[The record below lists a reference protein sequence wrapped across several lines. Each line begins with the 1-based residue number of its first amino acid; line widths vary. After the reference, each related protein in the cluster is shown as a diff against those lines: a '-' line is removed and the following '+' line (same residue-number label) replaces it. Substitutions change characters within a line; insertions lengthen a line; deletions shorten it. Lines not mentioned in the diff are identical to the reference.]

1 MENDVFN
8 GSLPIFNH
16 GHMIVDPVSS
26 YMLSGPLVQSGLPDH
41 NSNRQILAGNPMV
54 STLQEEAIDS
64 IYLTKSGVMA
74 CSDVSF
80 SRNIPRIGNDSVNGP
95 IGNVGLREHLPETSL
110 SAASVANLYSS
121 TNYLVENII
130 KVGTAS
136 TLDLPSEEMTVPAS
150 TDIHNSHNS
159 SLSASPHCNF
169 GTQHDLSLLAP
180 KNGTIGCMW
189 NQNELLDHQVL
200 LSKTFSVVRPSY
212 HVTGSSQP
220 GWNFYEYES
229 NWNFNHPCGNTA
241 RAPGSE
247 LSLSLGS
254 CQPSVTDMG
263 NNGDQCSELSC
274 SAVTQVAS
282 ADSVRPPTEFQACNH
297 AIQNPV
303 QDFRSGMTQRETIPC
318 TEKPSF
324 YQGCSLVQLS
334 HMLLGSKY
342 LQAVEEVLSEIATY
356 AVEDLQR
363 VDDSPDEKMSISS
376 SCSTVR
382 ELPISVSGELLLSFG
397 DTEPLAG
404 MDSQKFQ
411 EANRK
416 KTELLSMLQLVDH
429 GYNRCLDQI
438 QNVITSF
445 ICISQSGTSET
456 HARFAL
462 RTISALYKSLRKRI
476 TSQILFIS
484 QQPSTEPMKEKER
497 SFESSLLQKQWAL
510 QQLRKSDH
518 QSWRPQRGLPE
529 KSVSVLRAWM
539 FENFLHPYPK
549 DNDKHVLAVKSGL
562 TRSQVSNWFINA
574 RVRLWKP
581 MIEEMYAELNKKQ

>member
-1 MENDVFN
+1 
-8 GSLPIFNH
+8 
-16 GHMIVDPVSS
+16 
-26 YMLSGPLVQSGLPDH
+26 
-41 NSNRQILAGNPMV
+41 MV
-54 STLQEEAIDS
+54 STVQEEATDGM
-64 IYLTKSGVMA
+64 YLTKSGVVA

-80 SRNIPRIGNDSVNGP
+80 SRNIPQIGNDSVNGP
-95 IGNVGLREHLPETSL
+95 VGNVGLREHLPEISL

-121 TNYLVENII
+121 TNYLAENII
-130 KVGTAS
+130 KVGTAP
-136 TLDLPSEEMTVPAS
+136 TLDLPSEEMTV
-150 TDIHNSHNS
+150 TDIHNSNNS

-169 GTQHDLSLLAP
+169 GTQHDLSLLVP
-180 KNGTIGCMW
+180 KNGAMW

-254 CQPSVTDMG
+254 CQPSVTDAG
-263 NNGDQCSELSC
+263 NNGDQCSEVSC

-303 QDFRSGMTQRETIPC
+303 QDFRSGMMQRETIPC

-334 HMLLGSKY
+334 HVLLGSKY

-363 VDDSPDEKMSISS
+363 VDDSQDGKMSFSS

-397 DTEPLAG
+397 DTEPLAS

-416 KTELLSMLQLVDH
+416 KTELLSMLQLV
-429 GYNRCLDQI
+429 
-438 QNVITSF
+438 
-445 ICISQSGTSET
+445 SET
-456 HARFAL
+456 
-462 RTISALYKSLRKRI
+462 S
-476 TSQILFIS
+476 
-484 QQPSTEPMKEKER
+484 
-497 SFESSLLQKQWAL
+497 
-510 QQLRKSDH
+510 
-518 QSWRPQRGLPE
+518 
-529 KSVSVLRAWM
+529 
-539 FENFLHPYPK
+539 
-549 DNDKHVLAVKSGL
+549 
-562 TRSQVSNWFINA
+562 
-574 RVRLWKP
+574 
-581 MIEEMYAELNKKQ
+581 